1 MYIIAEIGANHNGD
15 MQLAKEM
22 ILSAKQS
29 GADCVKFQSWTPES
43 LVSKEE
49 YDKNQVYTDSK
60 KKHFGSLKEMVE
72 KYALSRDNHFELKE
86 YCNKINIDFSSSPF
100 SNGEIDLLVELDVPF
115 IKIASMDI
123 NNVPLLR
130 YAAQTQ
136 KPMIVS
142 TGMADLAEIDNAIN
156 VIESEGNTNIT
167 LLHCISI
174 YPPKFEDIHL
184 RNIEMLKQTFGYP
197 VGFSDH
203 SIGVE
208 IPLAAAALGAT
219 IIEKHFTTDKDLP
232 GWDHLISANPTEL
245 TAICSGTRAI
255 EKSLGSYQRVVSQ
268 DELNKRAKFRRSIVV
283 NKDLPKGHKIEES
296 DLLYKRPGIGIPP
309 NKIDV
314 VLGRM
319 LNTAVENDTLLTLE
333 LFE

>member
-15 MQLAKEM
+15 MQLAKKM
-22 ILSAKQS
+22 ISSAKQA

-49 YDKNQVYTDSK
+49 YERNQVYTDSK
-60 KKHFGSLKEMVE
+60 KKHFGSLREMVE
-72 KYALSRDNHFELKE
+72 KYALTRDNHFELKK
-86 YCNKINIDFSSSPF
+86 YCDEINIDFSSSPF
-100 SNGEIDLLVELDVPF
+100 SKEEVDLLVELDVPF

-123 NNVPLLR
+123 NNHPLVK
-130 YAAQTQ
+130 YAARSM
-136 KPMIVS
+136 KPIILS
-142 TGMADLAEIDNAIN
+142 TGMSELSEIDEAIRLIN
-156 VIESEGNTNIT
+156 NEGNRNIT

-184 RNIEMLKQTFGYP
+184 RNIPMLAQTFGLP

-232 GWDHLISANPTEL
+232 GWDHLISADPSEL
-245 TAICSGTRAI
+245 LAISSGTRAI
-255 EKSLGSYQRVVSQ
+255 EKSLGSFQRIVSE
-268 DELNKRAKFRRSIVV
+268 DELNKREKFRRSIVV
-283 NKDLPKGHKIEES
+283 KTDLNAGHELSED
-296 DLLYKRPGIGIPP
+296 DLLFKRPGTGIPP
-309 NKIDV
+309 NKV
-314 VLGRM
+314 EMLLGRK
-319 LNTAVENDTLLTLE
+319 LKTSIEKDTLLNSDYLE
-333 LFE
+333 

>member
-123 NNVPLLR
+123 NNIPLLR

-136 KPMIVS
+136 KPMIAS
-142 TGMADLAEIDNAIN
+142 TGMAELSEIDKAIK

-184 RNIEMLKQTFGYP
+184 RNIKMLKQTFGYP

-232 GWDHLISANPTEL
+232 GWDHLISADPKEL

-283 NKDLPKGHKIEES
+283 NKDLPKGHVIKES
-296 DLLYKRPGIGIPP
+296 DLLYKRPGTGIPP
-309 NKIDV
+309 NEIDV
-314 VLGRM
+314 VLGRT
-319 LNTAVENDTLLTLE
+319 LNNVVEKDTLLNLD

>member
-15 MQLAKEM
+15 MQLAKKM
-22 ILSAKQS
+22 ISSAKQA

-49 YDKNQVYTDSK
+49 YNRNQVYTDSK
-60 KKHFGSLKEMVE
+60 KKHFGSLREMVE
-72 KYALSRDNHFELKE
+72 KYALTRDNHFELKQ
-86 YCNKINIDFSSSPF
+86 YCDEINIDFSSSPF
-100 SNGEIDLLVELDVPF
+100 SKEEVDLLVELDVPF

-123 NNVPLLR
+123 NNHSLLK
-130 YAAQTQ
+130 YAARSM
-136 KPMIVS
+136 KPIILS
-142 TGMADLAEIDNAIN
+142 TGMSELSEIDEAIRLIN
-156 VIESEGNTNIT
+156 NEGNSNIT

-184 RNIEMLKQTFGYP
+184 RNIPMLAQTFGLP

-232 GWDHLISANPTEL
+232 GWDHLISADPSEL
-245 TAICSGTRAI
+245 LTISSGTRAI
-255 EKSLGSYQRVVSQ
+255 EKSLGSFQRIVSE
-268 DELNKRAKFRRSIVV
+268 DELNKREKFRRSIVA
-283 NKDLPKGHKIEES
+283 KTDLNAGHELSEE
-296 DLLYKRPGIGIPP
+296 DLLFKRPGTGIPP
-309 NKIDV
+309 NKV
-314 VLGRM
+314 EMLLGRK
-319 LNTAVENDTLLTLE
+319 LKTSIEKDTLLNSDFLE
-333 LFE
+333 

>member
-123 NNVPLLR
+123 NNIPLLR

-142 TGMADLAEIDNAIN
+142 TGMADLSEIDKAIK

-184 RNIEMLKQTFGYP
+184 RNIKMLKQTFGYP

-232 GWDHLISANPTEL
+232 GWDHLISADPKEL

-283 NKDLPKGHKIEES
+283 NKDLPKGHVIKES
-296 DLLYKRPGIGIPP
+296 DLLYKRPGTGIPP
-309 NKIDV
+309 NEIDV
-314 VLGRM
+314 VLGRT
-319 LNTAVENDTLLTLE
+319 LNNVVEKDTLLNLD

>member
-29 GADCVKFQSWTPES
+29 GADCVKFQSWTPDS

-72 KYALSRDNHFELKE
+72 KYALTRANHFELKK
-86 YCNKINIDFSSSPF
+86 YCDEIGVDFSSSPF
-100 SNGEIDLLVELDVPF
+100 SNAEIDLLIELDVPF

-123 NNVPLLR
+123 NNHSLLR
-130 YAAQTQ
+130 YAASTQ
-136 KPMIVS
+136 KPLIVS
-142 TGMADLAEIDNAIN
+142 TGMAQIGEIDEAIKI
-156 VIESEGNTNIT
+156 IEAAGNTQIT

-184 RNIEMLKQTFGYP
+184 RNIEMLSQTFGYP

-203 SIGVE
+203 SIGIE

-219 IIEKHFTTDKDLP
+219 MIEKHFTTDKDLP
-232 GWDHLISANPTEL
+232 GWDHLISADPTEL
-245 TAICSGTRAI
+245 SAIASGTRAI
-255 EKSLGSYQRVVSQ
+255 AKSLGSFQRVVSQ
-268 DELNKRAKFRRSIVV
+268 DELNKRQKFRRSIVV
-283 NKDLPKGHKIEES
+283 NRDLPKGHKLQES
-296 DLLYKRPGIGIPP
+296 DLLYKRPGTGISPNRSDLVIGRRLVNSIE
-309 NKIDV
+309 K
-314 VLGRM
+314 
-319 LNTAVENDTLLTLE
+319 DTLLNLE
-333 LFE
+333 MLE

>member
-60 KKHFGSLKEMVE
+60 KKHFGSLKEMVV
-72 KYALSRDNHFELKE
+72 KYALTRDNHFELKK
-86 YCNKINIDFSSSPF
+86 YCNEINIDFSSSPF

-123 NNVPLLR
+123 NNHSLLR
-130 YAAQTQ
+130 YAASTQ

-142 TGMADLAEIDNAIN
+142 TGMAEIGEIDEAIKI
-156 VIESEGNTNIT
+156 IEAAGNTQIT

-184 RNIEMLKQTFGYP
+184 RNIEMLSQTFGYP

-203 SIGVE
+203 SIGIE

-219 IIEKHFTTDKDLP
+219 MIEKHFTTDKDLP
-232 GWDHLISANPTEL
+232 GWDHLISADPTEL
-245 TAICSGTRAI
+245 SAIASGTRAI
-255 EKSLGSYQRVVSQ
+255 AKSLGSFQRVVSQ
-268 DELNKRAKFRRSIVV
+268 DELNKRQKFRRSIVI
-283 NKDLPKGHKIEES
+283 NRDLPKGHKLQES
-296 DLLYKRPGIGIPP
+296 DLLYKRPGTGISPNRSDLVIGRRLVKTIE
-309 NKIDV
+309 K
-314 VLGRM
+314 
-319 LNTAVENDTLLTLE
+319 DTLLNLE
-333 LFE
+333 MLE